1 MSEDWVG
8 KDISLNITKH
18 YYYLLKID
26 KSLIPLIN
34 LYIITYSFESFVRK
48 RGT

>member
-18 YYYLLKID
+18 YYYLLKIG

-34 LYIITYSFESFVRK
+34 LCITTHTFEAL
-48 RGT
+48 